1 MLSFLSVGGPSIYP
15 GRGRGRKDQS
25 GGSLYSAGMS
35 DVEVRELRYFMAVAE
50 ELNFSRAA
58 QRLGIAQPPLSRA
71 IAGLERKLGVRLFT
85 RDTHRVEPTPA
96 ADALREEA
104 TAVLAALNALTAR
117 TRRAGQP
124 EPTLL
129 ATAKPGLATGLLQR
143 IAAAYS
149 RQSGLPPLDV
159 VVSGYREQAEMVR
172 DGRADVALLSS
183 PFAEHGLELEPL
195 TSEPRVAALP
205 AGHELASRAGLRCV
219 DLWPWPIPRWPEA
232 SDRERAYWAGLD
244 QIPGAAVPGRSN
256 DPVVA
261 DPAQLLEVVALGKA
275 VALIPRSLAAA
286 NDRDEIVYRPVAD
299 ASPYTVTVAWR
310 AGRRSR
316 AVAAFVRTAV
326 EVGVGEVARTAAR
339 PARIGNTAV

>member
-1 MLSFLSVGGPSIYP
+1 MT
-15 GRGRGRKDQS
+15 
-25 GGSLYSAGMS
+25 

-58 QRLGIAQPPLSRA
+58 RRLGIAQPPLSRA

-96 ADALREEA
+96 AQALREET
-104 TAVLAALNALTAR
+104 TAVLTALNALTAR
-117 TRRAGQP
+117 TRRAGRP
-124 EPTLL
+124 EPTLV

-143 IAAAYS
+143 IAAAYAPL
-149 RQSGLPPLDV
+149 GLPPLDI

-195 TSEPRVAALP
+195 TTEPRVAALP
-205 AGHELASRAGLRCV
+205 AGHELSARAGLRCA

-244 QIPGAAVPGRSN
+244 QIPGASARSHPN

-275 VALIPRSLAAA
+275 VALIPQSLTIA
-286 NDRDEIVYRPVAD
+286 NDRDDITYRPVTD
-299 ASPYTVTVAWR
+299 ASPYTVMVAWR
-310 AGRRSR
+310 AGTRSR
-316 AVAAFVRTAV
+316 AVAAFVHTAI
-326 EVGVGEVARTAAR
+326 EVGAAETARTATR
-339 PARIGNTAV
+339 QARIAA